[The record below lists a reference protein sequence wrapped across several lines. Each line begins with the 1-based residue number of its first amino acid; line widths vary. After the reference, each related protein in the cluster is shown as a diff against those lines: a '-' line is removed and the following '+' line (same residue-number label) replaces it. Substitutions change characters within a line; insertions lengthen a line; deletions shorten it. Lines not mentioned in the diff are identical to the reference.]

1 MTEEKRIE
9 RVVVLLD
16 AVSESRGAIETAA
29 RLAAEWR
36 VPLHGVFIED
46 EELIALAALPFARQV
61 TLCVGCEPLTQ
72 ENVGSQLRAAAE
84 RARAELAAEAERR
97 HVEWSFEIVRGPL
110 SEKTFGGEHD
120 FLVAGAATRPI
131 GVHFQAASRWW
142 SSLTLTAG
150 PLLLTRRQWAGG
162 GTVLAMLRR
171 RGPEA
176 ARLLD
181 ISARLA
187 RFTAAQLR
195 VVGSLDFGDPAE
207 FSAWVVRVLGGRAPA
222 FRTELAAVDLAAL
235 RHRIE
240 ALDCRLLVFER
251 PARETAAEE
260 LRQWRAMLERLACDV
275 LTAA

>member
-1 MTEEKRIE
+1 MSEEKRTE
-9 RVVVLLD
+9 RVVVPLD
-16 AVSESRGAIETAA
+16 AVAESRTAIDTAA
-29 RLAAEWR
+29 RLAAQWR

-61 TLCVGCEPLTQ
+61 TLCVGCEPLTK
-72 ENVGSQLRAAAE
+72 ENVDSQLRAAAE
-84 RARAELAAEAERR
+84 RARQELAATAERH
-97 HVEWSFEIVRGPL
+97 HVEWSFEILRGPL
-110 SEKTFGGEHD
+110 SEKTLGGERD

-131 GVHFQAASRWW
+131 GSHFQAASRWW
-142 SSLTLTAG
+142 SSLTLTSG
-150 PLLLTRRQWAGG
+150 PLLLARRQWAGG

-187 RFTAAQLR
+187 SFSAASLS
-195 VVGSLDFGDPAE
+195 VVGSRDLGDPAA
-207 FSAWVVRVLGGRAPA
+207 FSEWVAQVLAGRAPA
-222 FRTELAAVDLAAL
+222 FRAELAAIDLAAM
-235 RHRIE
+235 RRRIE
-240 ALDCRLLVFER
+240 TLDCRVLVFER